1 MSIDEV
7 ISQLQKKSKLSKEE
21 LRKKIDE
28 VHVSYSGL
36 ITQEGAALILAKE
49 MGVEIP
55 TNRAKK
61 LQIKNIIP
69 GMRNVNFAGRI
80 FRISPIRNFEKQD
93 GKKGRVV
100 NLFVADSTGYLRIP
114 LWNDQVELVEN
125 ESLKVGDVVQVVNAS
140 SRENIYGDVE
150 IHVGKFGS
158 IKPVEDGIDFISLEE
173 INKKYFSAETPRVKI
188 QDLVPGNFE
197 IAAVITQV
205 FKSNFVFE
213 SDSGEKFLVVSCL
226 ADDGSGDIR
235 IVFFREI
242 AEEVCNISTKYLEGI
257 SPEERYNKI
266 SDHLV
271 GRMLVMSGRVQ
282 QNKIFENL
290 ELVVNSVKDINPLD
304 ESKRIVEGLE
314 SKLGE
319 NFG

>member
-7 ISQLQKKSKLSKEE
+7 MLQLQKKSKLSKEE

-28 VHVSYSGL
+28 VHASYSGL
-36 ITQEGAALILAKE
+36 ITKEGAALILAKD

-55 TNRAKK
+55 TSRTKK
-61 LQIKNIIP
+61 LQIKNILP
-69 GMRNVNFAGRI
+69 GMGNINFLCRI
-80 FRISPIRNFEKQD
+80 FRISSIRNFEKQD

-100 NLFVADSTGYLRIP
+100 NLSVADSTGYVRMP
-114 LWNDQVELVEN
+114 LWDDQVELVEN
-125 ESLKVGDVVQVVNAS
+125 ESLKVGDVVQVANVS

-158 IKPVEDGIDFISLEE
+158 IKPVEEEVEFISLDE
-173 INKKYFSAETPRVKI
+173 INKKYFSGQTPRVKI
-188 QDLVPGNFE
+188 EELVPGNFE
-197 IAAVITQV
+197 IAAVITHV

-226 ADDGSGDIR
+226 ADDGSDDIR
-235 IVFFREI
+235 VVFFREV
-242 AEEVCNISTKYLEGI
+242 AEEACKISTRDLEDL
-257 SPEERYNKI
+257 SPEERHNKI
-266 SDHLV
+266 SDQLV
-271 GRMLVMSGRVQ
+271 GRMLVMNGRVQ